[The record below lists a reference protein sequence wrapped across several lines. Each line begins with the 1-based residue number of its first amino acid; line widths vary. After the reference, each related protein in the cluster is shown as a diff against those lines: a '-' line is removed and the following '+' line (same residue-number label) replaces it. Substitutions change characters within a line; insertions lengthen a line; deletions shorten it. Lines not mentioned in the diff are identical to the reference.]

1 MMSLSHRPLAAL
13 AILAAIATA
22 LATAPSARA
31 DGLTIVTGG
40 PVYAPPY
47 GPPYGPH
54 GPHFGPYRRPPPAVV
69 VVEPAPPP
77 VVVVQPAPVAA
88 TPAPAPTAQPY
99 CREFQ
104 TQTMVGGQPQPSYGT
119 ACQQPDGS
127 WKIVSQKP

>member
-1 MMSLSHRPLAAL
+1 MNPSRLPRLSLLVLLAFAL
-13 AILAAIATA
+13 PVIPA
-22 LATAPSARA
+22 LPARA
-31 DGLTIVTGG
+31 DSVVIVSG
-40 PVYAPPY
+40 

-54 GPHFGPYRRPPPAVV
+54 GPHFGPRHRPPPPPVV

-77 VVVVQPAPVAA
+77 VVVVQPAPVVVS
-88 TPAPAPTAQPY
+88 PAPTAAAQSY

-104 TQTMVGGQPQPSYGT
+104 TQTVVAGQVQPSYGT

>member
-1 MMSLSHRPLAAL
+1 MTQIRFLRLSLLVLLAFAL
-13 AILAAIATA
+13 PVI
-22 LATAPSARA
+22 PARA
-31 DGLTIVTGG
+31 DGVVIVNG
-40 PVYAPPY
+40 PSY

-54 GPHFGPYRRPPPAVV
+54 GPHFGPRHRPPPPPVV

-77 VVVVQPAPVAA
+77 VVVVQPAPVVV
-88 TPAPAPTAQPY
+88 TPAPAAAAQPY

-104 TQTMVGGQPQPSYGT
+104 TQTVVAGQVQPSYGT